1 MNLCTFFILLILPLS
16 VSANSILE
24 CHPREGKY
32 DHSEQVVGN
41 IVIKSDEVILFQLA
55 PVFET
60 VSFDLKNAVTE
71 TTRTGTWTTYTEA
84 REMEQEII
92 TFQVEDAGKKRRAY
106 LTRESSSDSDEDYL
120 SIIPLACLES

>member
-1 MNLCTFFILLILPLS
+1 MNLCTFFILLILPLR

-120 SIIPLACLES
+120 SIIPLACIEI

>member
-120 SIIPLACLES
+120 SIIPLACIEI